1 MNNKTVC
8 SFRDRRELFNLFKKI
23 EWKFDCLEL
32 EEKVNGGM
40 EFLSMVVL
48 KFDKSGL
55 IVLQ

>member
-8 SFRDRRELFNLFKKI
+8 SFRDRRKLFNLFKKI
-23 EWKFDCLEL
+23 EWKFDYLEL